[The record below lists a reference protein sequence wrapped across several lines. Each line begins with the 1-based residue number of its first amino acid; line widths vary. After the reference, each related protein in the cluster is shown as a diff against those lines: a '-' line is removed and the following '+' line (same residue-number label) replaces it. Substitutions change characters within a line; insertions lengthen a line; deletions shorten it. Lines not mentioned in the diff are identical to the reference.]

1 MGRPPQAAAAPPAPV
16 IDCSD
21 PLIDWLLTE
30 APALPSTDAMIGELG
45 ARLNTAGLPVA
56 RIQVGTRTL
65 HPQLFAI
72 GYLWYRGQAAA
83 QEIQRGHEISTSAV
97 YLNSPVKAIH
107 DGAPEI
113 RRRLEGPEA
122 VLDFPILQELRQEGM
137 TDVLLLPLRSTGK
150 RPNSFSVSTDRPG
163 GFTERDV
170 IAIRRLMP
178 VLSLV
183 LDIKQTKRTAG
194 MLLEVYLGRNA
205 GRRVLEGRI
214 KRGDVDSIAA
224 ALWYCD
230 LRSFTAITEG
240 MSPQDVVLLLND
252 YFDCMSG
259 PVHRHEGEVLKFIGD
274 GFLAIFPIKDDLDR
288 DRACNTALKAAMES
302 LDALKEL
309 NVGRRAAGKPP
320 LEVGIALHVGSVMY
334 GNVGAAER
342 LDFTITGPA
351 VNLVSRIETLCRDL
365 HYPLL
370 TSAQFASPCGSTLRS
385 IGMHRLR
392 GVAAPQEI
400 YTLPEMA
407 ERQLDAVNA

>member
-309 NVGRRAAGKPP
+309 NVGRRTAGKPP

>member
-1 MGRPPQAAAAPPAPV
+1 MGRTPQAVPALQAPV
-16 IDCSD
+16 IDCAD
-21 PLIDWLLTE
+21 PLVDWLLTE
-30 APALPSTDAMIGELG
+30 APGMPSTGAMIGELG
-45 ARLNTAGLPVA
+45 GRLIAAGLPAA

-72 GYLWYRGQAAA
+72 GYLWHRGEAEA
-83 QEIQRGHEISTSAV
+83 QEIQRGHEISTSAM
-97 YLNSPVKAIH
+97 YLDSPIKAIH
-107 DGAPEI
+107 DGVPEI
-113 RRRLEGPEA
+113 RRRLKGSDA
-122 VLDFPILQELRQEGM
+122 VLDFPIMQELQQEGL
-137 TDVLLLPLRSTGK
+137 TDVVLLPLRSSGK
-150 RPNSFSVSTDRPG
+150 RPNSFSLATDRPG
-163 GFTERDV
+163 GFSERDLT
-170 IAIRRLMP
+170 IIRRLMP

-214 KRGDVDSIAA
+214 KRGDVESIAA

-230 LRSFTAITEG
+230 LRSFTAMTEG

-259 PVHRHEGEVLKFIGD
+259 PVHKHNGEVLKFIGD

-288 DRACNTALKAAMES
+288 DRACNTALKAALES
-302 LDALKEL
+302 LDELKAL
-309 NVGRRAAGKPP
+309 NGRRQTDGKPL
-320 LEVGIALHVGSVMY
+320 LEVGIALHIGSVMY
-334 GNVGAAER
+334 GNVGAADR

-351 VNLVSRIETLCRDL
+351 VNMVSRIESLCRDL

-385 IGMHRLR
+385 IGLHRIR

-400 YTLPEMA
+400 YTLPDLA
-407 ERQLDAVNA
+407 GRQDAAVNA

>member
-1 MGRPPQAAAAPPAPV
+1 MGRSPQAVTAPPAPV
-16 IDCSD
+16 IDCAD
-21 PLIDWLLTE
+21 PLVDWLLTE
-30 APALPSTDAMIGELG
+30 APALPSTDVLIGELG
-45 ARLNTAGLPVA
+45 ARLNKAGLPVA

-72 GYLWYRGQAAA
+72 GFLWYRGQAAA
-83 QEIQRGHEISTSAV
+83 QEIQRGHEISTSAI
-97 YLNSPVKAIH
+97 YLDSPVKAIH

-113 RRRLEGPEA
+113 RRRLEGPDA
-122 VLDFPILQELRQEGM
+122 VLDFPVMVDLQKEGM

-150 RPNSFSVSTDRPG
+150 RPNSFSVSTNRPG

-170 IAIRRLMP
+170 TIIRRLMP

-183 LDIKQTKRTAG
+183 LDIKQTKRMAG

-205 GRRVLEGRI
+205 GRRVLEGRV

-274 GFLAIFPIKDDLDR
+274 GFLAIFPIRDDLDR
-288 DRACNTALKAAMES
+288 DRACNTALKAAQES
-302 LDALKEL
+302 LAALKEL
-309 NVGRRAAGKPP
+309 NASRQTAGKQP
-320 LEVGIALHVGSVMY
+320 LEVGIALHIGSVMY

-351 VNLVSRIETLCRDL
+351 VNLVSRIENLCRDL

-385 IGMHRLR
+385 IGLHRLR

-400 YTLPEMA
+400 YTLPELA

>member
-45 ARLNTAGLPVA
+45 ARLNKAGLPVA

-122 VLDFPILQELRQEGM
+122 VLDFPILQELKQEAM

-309 NVGRRAAGKPP
+309 NVGRRAGGKPP

>member
-1 MGRPPQAAAAPPAPV
+1 MGRPPQAVTAPPAPV

-21 PLIDWLLTE
+21 PLVDWLLTE
-30 APALPSTDAMIGELG
+30 APALPSTDVMIGELG
-45 ARLNTAGLPVA
+45 ARLIKAGLPAA

-83 QEIQRGHEISTSAV
+83 QEIQRGHDIVTSGV

-122 VLDFPILQELRQEGM
+122 VLDFPIMQELQQEGM
-137 TDVLLLPLRSTGK
+137 TDVLLLPLRSSGK

-170 IAIRRLMP
+170 TVIRRLMP

-302 LDALKEL
+302 LDALREL
-309 NVGRRAAGKPP
+309 NVSRQTAGKPL
-320 LEVGIALHVGSVMY
+320 LEVGIALHIGSVMY

-351 VNLVSRIETLCRDL
+351 VNLVSRIENLCRDL

-385 IGMHRLR
+385 IGLHRLR

-400 YTLPEMA
+400 YTLPELA

>member
-1 MGRPPQAAAAPPAPV
+1 MGRPPQAVTAPPAPV
-16 IDCSD
+16 INCAD
-21 PLIDWLLTE
+21 PLVDWLLTE
-30 APALPSTDAMIGELG
+30 APAMPSTDMMIAELG
-45 ARLNTAGLPVA
+45 ARLNKAGLPIA
-56 RIQVGTRTL
+56 RIQVGSRTL

-72 GYLWYRGQAAA
+72 GYIWYRGQAAA
-83 QEIQRGHEISTSAV
+83 EEIQRGHDIVTSPV
-97 YLNSPVKAIH
+97 YLDSPIKVIH

-122 VLDFPILQELRQEGM
+122 VLDFPIMRDLQQEGM
-137 TDVLLLPLRSTGK
+137 TDVLLLPLLSSGK

-170 IAIRRLMP
+170 TVIRRLMP

-259 PVHRHEGEVLKFIGD
+259 PVHRHDGEVLKFIGD

-302 LDALKEL
+302 LAALKEL
-309 NVGRRAAGKPP
+309 NASRQASGKPL
-320 LEVGIALHVGSVMY
+320 LEVGIALHIGSVMY

-351 VNLVSRIETLCRDL
+351 VNLVSRIENLCRDL

-370 TSAQFASPCGSTLRS
+370 TSAPFASPCGSTLRS
-385 IGMHRLR
+385 IGLHRLR

-400 YTLPEMA
+400 YTLPELA

>member
-1 MGRPPQAAAAPPAPV
+1 MGRSPQAAGAVPAPV
-16 IDCSD
+16 IDCAD
-21 PLIDWLLTE
+21 PLVDWLLTE
-30 APALPSTDAMIGELG
+30 APSMPSTGAMIGEFG
-45 ARLNTAGLPVA
+45 ARLIAAGLPAA

-72 GYLWYRGQAAA
+72 GYLWHRGEAEA
-83 QEIQRGHEISTSAV
+83 QEIQRGHEISTAAI

-107 DGAPEI
+107 EGVPEI
-113 RRRLEGPEA
+113 RRRLVGPDA
-122 VLDFPILQELRQEGM
+122 VLDFPIMQELQQEGL
-137 TDVLLLPLRSTGK
+137 TDVVLLPLRSSGK
-150 RPNSFSVSTDRPG
+150 RPNSFSLATDRPG
-163 GFTERDV
+163 GFADRDLM
-170 IAIRRLMP
+170 IIRRLMP

-259 PVHRHEGEVLKFIGD
+259 PVHRHDGEVLKFIGD

-288 DRACNTALKAAMES
+288 DRACNTALKAALES
-302 LDALKEL
+302 LEALKEL
-309 NVGRRAAGKPP
+309 NERRQAAGKQP
-320 LEVGIALHVGSVMY
+320 LEVGIALHIGSVMY

-351 VNLVSRIETLCRDL
+351 VNLVSRIESLCRDL

-385 IGMHRLR
+385 IGLHRLR

-400 YTLPEMA
+400 YTLPELA
-407 ERQLDAVNA
+407 DRQLDAVSA

>member
-1 MGRPPQAAAAPPAPV
+1 
-16 IDCSD
+16 
-21 PLIDWLLTE
+21 
-30 APALPSTDAMIGELG
+30 
-45 ARLNTAGLPVA
+45 
-56 RIQVGTRTL
+56 
-65 HPQLFAI
+65 
-72 GYLWYRGQAAA
+72 
-83 QEIQRGHEISTSAV
+83 
-97 YLNSPVKAIH
+97 
-107 DGAPEI
+107 
-113 RRRLEGPEA
+113 
-122 VLDFPILQELRQEGM
+122 
-137 TDVLLLPLRSTGK
+137 VLLLPLRSSGK

-170 IAIRRLMP
+170 TMIRRLMP

-194 MLLEVYLGRNA
+194 MLLEVYLGSNA

-288 DRACNTALKAAMES
+288 DRACNTALRAARES
-302 LDALKEL
+302 LAALKEL
-309 NVGRRAAGKPP
+309 NASRQAAGKQQ
-320 LEVGIALHVGSVMY
+320 LEVGIALHIGSVMY

-351 VNLVSRIETLCRDL
+351 VNLVSRIENLCRDL
-365 HYPLL
+365 QYPLL

-385 IGMHRLR
+385 IGLHRLR

-407 ERQLDAVNA
+407 ERQLDVVNA